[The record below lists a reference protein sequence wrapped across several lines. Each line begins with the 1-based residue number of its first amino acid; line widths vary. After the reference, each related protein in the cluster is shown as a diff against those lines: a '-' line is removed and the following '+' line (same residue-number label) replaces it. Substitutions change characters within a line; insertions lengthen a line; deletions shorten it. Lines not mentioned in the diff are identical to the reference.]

1 MVTASLSDLMAGRD
15 AGEPGRFLRILQEG
29 DVYDWHRYA
38 REKQQ
43 APPGDWRVWLVRTGR
58 GWGKTRLGAEWV
70 RAEVESGRRGRIA
83 LVARTAADTRDVM
96 IEGQSGIL
104 SVCPPWNRPN
114 YEPSKRRL
122 TWDNGAMATTYS
134 ADEPDLLRGP
144 QHDGAWADEIAS
156 WRFPDAWHML
166 MMGLRL
172 GDNPQVVAT
181 TTPRPIKLL
190 RDLMAQPSTVTV
202 TGSTFENEANLPQP
216 FLEEIIS
223 RYQGTRLGRQE
234 LMGELLDDVPGALWT
249 RQMIEDCFIAEA
261 PDMVRVVVAI
271 DPAVTSGEES
281 DETGIVA
288 VGKGVDGHG
297 YLLADASC
305 RLTPDGWG
313 RRALELYRTYKA
325 DRVIA
330 EVNNGGDLV
339 ERVIR
344 TVDADVPFTAVRAS
358 RGKHVRA
365 EPIAALYEQSRVHH
379 AGSFEVLEDQ
389 LCAFATDGYMGSD
402 SPDHADALVWGLSEL
417 MLSEEIEPN
426 IRLL

>member
-1 MVTASLSDLMAGRD
+1 MEERKRRLSLLDDDD
-15 AGEPGRFLRILQEG
+15 AEALW
-29 DVYDWHRYA
+29 YDWSFWV
-38 REKQQ
+38 RENQL
-43 APPGDWRVWLVRTGR
+43 PPAGDWRVWLIRTGR
-58 GWGKTRLGAEWV
+58 GFGKTRTGAEWV

-83 LVARTAADTRDVM
+83 LVARTAADARDVM
-96 IEGQSGIL
+96 VEGESGL
-104 SVCPPWNRPN
+104 LAVCPPWNRPN

-172 GDNPQVVAT
+172 GENPQVVAT

-202 TGSTFENEANLPQP
+202 TGSTFENEANLPAP
-216 FLEEIIS
+216 FLEEIIG

-249 RQMIEDCFIAEA
+249 RQMIEDALVAEA
-261 PDMVRVVVAI
+261 PDMARVVIAI
-271 DPAVTSGEES
+271 DPAVTSGEDS

-305 RLTPDGWG
+305 RMSPDGWG
-313 RRALELYRTYKA
+313 RRALELYHTHQA
-325 DRVIA
+325 DRIIA

-365 EPIAALYEQSRVHH
+365 EPIAALYEQSKVHH
-379 AGSFEVLEDQ
+379 VGGFEALEDQ

-402 SPDHADALVWGLSEL
+402 SPDHADALVWALTDL
-417 MLSEEIEPN
+417 MLTEEIMPN
-426 IRLL
+426 IRLLI